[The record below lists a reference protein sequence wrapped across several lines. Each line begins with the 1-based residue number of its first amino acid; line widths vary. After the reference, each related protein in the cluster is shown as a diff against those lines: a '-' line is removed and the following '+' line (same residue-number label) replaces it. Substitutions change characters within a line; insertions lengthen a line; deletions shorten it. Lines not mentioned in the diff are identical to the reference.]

1 MERVAIARLHNA
13 LGSEVRLRIVE
24 LVSTHKEMCV
34 CELVDQ
40 LRLSQANVS
49 RHVGVLR
56 SSGVLTHR
64 KVGTWVLLR
73 VDESTLRRAGKEL
86 LDTVRANHAASRD
99 ADAEAR
105 LAARCAAECGP

>member
-1 MERVAIARLHNA
+1 MDHAAIARLHDA

-24 LVSTHKEMCV
+24 LVSAHKEMCV

-49 RHVGVLR
+49 RHVSVLR
-56 SSGVLTHR
+56 SGGVLTHR

-73 VDESTLRRAGKEL
+73 VDESALRRAGKDL
-86 LDTVRANHAASRD
+86 LNIVRTNHAASRHE
-99 ADAEAR
+99 DAEAR
-105 LAARCAAECGP
+105 LTDRCAAVRKV